1 MYIKVWVLFIY
12 IIRRLQLVMNVILDI
27 LQLYISIYSVMFVVD
42 LAAGADVDHTA
53 SETHRR
59 CNPLWEEAQAIP
71 EGHEW
76 WER

>member
-1 MYIKVWVLFIY
+1 MNVV
-12 IIRRLQLVMNVILDI
+12 RLQLFPVNTHSYEVILDI

-42 LAAGADVDHTA
+42 LTAGADVDDTA
-53 SETHRR
+53 TETHRR
-59 CNPLWEEAQAIP
+59 CNPLREEAQAIP